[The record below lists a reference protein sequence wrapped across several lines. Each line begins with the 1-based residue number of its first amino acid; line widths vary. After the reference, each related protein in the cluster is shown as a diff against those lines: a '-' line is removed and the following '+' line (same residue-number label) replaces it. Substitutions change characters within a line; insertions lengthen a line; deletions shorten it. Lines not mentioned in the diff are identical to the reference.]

1 MELLDMDAHFQRL
14 EGRLIDNVKF
24 ILWYVVVYSSK
35 LCSYLTLSIKI
46 WQNKQ
51 TRFGKIAII
60 YIYIDIDID
69 IDINIDIDIDR

>member
-1 MELLDMDAHFQRL
+1 MMELLDMDAHFQRL

-46 WQNKQ
+46 
-51 TRFGKIAII
+51 
-60 YIYIDIDID
+60 
-69 IDINIDIDIDR
+69 